1 MKIYTKQSI
10 ADFEAWSWAKSTKQT
25 IVDNDKE
32 EEFDKL
38 INERYPDGI
47 DEPKLND
54 ILWFDSEWV
63 YEKLGICE
71 EEEEEEEEEED
82 E

>member
-1 MKIYTKQSI
+1 MKIITDQSI
-10 ADFEAWSWAKSTKQT
+10 ANFEAWCGAKSTKQT

-32 EEFDKL
+32 EEFDML
-38 INERYPDGI
+38 IDELYPDGI
-47 DEPKLND
+47 EETQLND

-63 YEKLGICE
+63 YEMLGIS
-71 EEEEEEEEEED
+71 EEEEED